1 MSKAQPMRMLLELL
15 TGTKLAARLRG
26 AWKHDVEQAM
36 RPLRAELRRLTREVG
51 EIRVALDETAA
62 RAARSERTSTQL
74 RLIHELD
81 EQQRDLIDL
90 LPTILNVDC
99 VGAHMRQAI
108 ESAPVRSDPFEHVV
122 VEGLLPEALYDLLL
136 TALPPAVFFHDRD
149 PIKQNLAFPMVF
161 GPLLSM
167 RVWNF
172 VDEVIAGHLIRP
184 AVLNKFHEPLQRHY
198 DVIFGPSLRERA
210 GGLPHLTSG
219 GRLMLRRPGYHLS
232 PHRDPKHS
240 MVTCLLYLA
249 RPGDSDVYGTQ
260 LFRVTG
266 DQEAHYKQ
274 TYYPESNGHP
284 CELAAVVPFRPNT
297 MLAFLNARGAHGATI
312 PADAPGDLERY
323 SYQFYVAPKKEALRD
338 LLKTLPRDRRAMWQ
352 SRDKVDRSQ
361 TGMEESAA
369 RGQLTGSRR

>member
-1 MSKAQPMRMLLELL
+1 MHTLFNLLK
-15 TGTKLAARLRG
+15 GTKLAARLRG

-36 RPLRAELRRLTREVG
+36 TPLREELRRLTREVG
-51 EIRVALDETAA
+51 EIRVALDETTA
-62 RAARSERTSTQL
+62 RASRSERTSAQL

-90 LPTILNVDC
+90 LPTLLNVDC
-99 VGAHMRQAI
+99 IGAHVRQAI

-122 VEGLLPEALYDLLL
+122 VEGVLPGPLYDLLL

-161 GPLLSM
+161 GPRLAL

-184 AVLNKFHEPLQRHY
+184 AVLKTFHEPLQRHY

-210 GGLPHLTSG
+210 SGLPHLTSG

-260 LFRVTG
+260 LYRVAG

-274 TYYPESNGHP
+274 TYYPESNGHQ
-284 CELAAVVPFRPNT
+284 CELAAAVPFRPNT
-297 MLAFLNARGAHGATI
+297 MLAFLNSRGAHGATI

-323 SYQFYVAPKKEALRD
+323 SYQFYVAPKKEALGA
-338 LLKTLPRDRRAMWQ
+338 LLKSLPSDRRAMWQ
-352 SRDKVDRSQ
+352 SRDKVDRLQ
-361 TGMEESAA
+361 TRVEEPDE
-369 RGQLTGSRR
+369 RTQLTGSATGPA